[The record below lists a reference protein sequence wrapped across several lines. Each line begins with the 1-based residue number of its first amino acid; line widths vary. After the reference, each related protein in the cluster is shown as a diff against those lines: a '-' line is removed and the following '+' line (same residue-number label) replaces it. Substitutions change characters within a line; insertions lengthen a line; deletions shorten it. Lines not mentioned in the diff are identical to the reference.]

1 MTKRML
7 IDATHAEETR
17 VAVVDGNRLNDFD
30 YESKMRRQLKGSI
43 YLAKVTRVEPSLQAA
58 FVNFG
63 GNRHG
68 FLPFS
73 EIHPDYFRIP
83 VSDRE
88 ALIAEQREEMDARRR
103 AEEEE
108 DLAEEGVGTPARES
122 DDDEGEDDA
131 LEEVGGEN
139 RVVAEEED
147 TGEDNLDVSGDDDDE
162 EDPLLP
168 VPEVAE
174 EAEAEDNS
182 AEEEFEDAEE
192 EIDDQPDASFDD
204 EGDDEDDESEDDV
217 SAEGSFDEDDSDE
230 GDSEDDA
237 EDGDAVGN
245 QLPSDEED
253 PEDNI
258 GNLKSGEDTNVIA
271 GEGAREGRGR
281 NGGRGGRDR
290 FRGRNGGG
298 RNGQGGRGGRGGG
311 RNGQG
316 GRRMAASSRR
326 VEMVGGDT
334 EGEHPVRPSL
344 RRNYKIQEVVK
355 RGQIMLIQVSK
366 EERGNKGA
374 AVTTY
379 LSLPGRYCV
388 LMPNSPRGGGV
399 SRKIASFEERKRMRE
414 LLSDLEIPDGMSV
427 IMRTAGVQR
436 NKVEIKRDLDYLLK
450 LWDGIREL
458 TLQSEAPAQIHEEG
472 TLIRRAIRDL
482 YAREI
487 EEIVVAGDEGFKM
500 AKDFMRILMPSH
512 IKRVKQ
518 YKDTI
523 PLFHRYQVESQIAAM
538 GEPTVTLKSG
548 GYLVIN
554 PTEALV
560 SVDVNSGKSTKE
572 RHIEET
578 ALKTNLE
585 AAEEVAR
592 QLRLRDLGGLVVID
606 FIDMEDRRNNAKVER
621 RLKDALSNDRARI
634 QVGRISMFGLMELS
648 RQRLNPSLTEAQFQK
663 CAHCEGIG
671 YVRTVD
677 SAAITALRALEEEG
691 IRGRSVEVILQLPN
705 EVAIY
710 ILNHKRDML
719 DDIERRYGFRILIRT
734 DESLAPDNHKIDLV
748 RGTPVMAAPV
758 AGVSADGIATDTS
771 TEDDDIV
778 QEEFEDEGSS
788 EGDDGKREAREGD
801 GEGNG
806 ERRRRG
812 RRGGRN
818 RRGRGRDRDDQPREG
833 GEDRAPRE
841 GDLSPPREGGAEG
854 SEGGFGEGFDD
865 NTSSESGESGDSAEG
880 EGRREG
886 GRGRR
891 EGGRSGRGGRY
902 GRGRDRNRG
911 DRAPREGDENRSP
924 REGEGEGEQREAG
937 DRPSREGAD
946 NQVLEGGDEGR
957 QPREGRGGRRPRR
970 PREDNASSSSSEGIA
985 NDRYESQ
992 SSPASPA
999 ASAER
1004 SEIKVVR
1011 HGARSSTAEAP
1022 ATPPAPKDYEVVN
1035 AEPTEKKKGWWN
1047 RLVE

>member
-7 IDATHAEETR
+7 IDATHEEETR

-30 YESKMRRQLKGSI
+30 YESKVRRQLKGSI

-83 VSDRE
+83 ISDRE
-88 ALIAEQREEMDARRR
+88 ALLAEQREEMDARRR

-108 DLAEEGVGTPARES
+108 DREEGFESPEAEEPEEEAV
-122 DDDEGEDDA
+122 
-131 LEEVGGEN
+131 EEVGGEG
-139 RVVAEEED
+139 RVVTEEED
-147 TGEDNLDVSGDDDDE
+147 TGEDNLDASADDE
-162 EDPLLP
+162 EEPLLP
-168 VPEVAE
+168 VPEAVE
-174 EAEAEDNS
+174 DTEIEA
-182 AEEEFEDAEE
+182 AEEETAEDEFDDAEDDE
-192 EIDDQPDASFDD
+192 QGSDEDEADDQPDASFSDD
-204 EGDDEDDESEDDV
+204 EGHDEDEVE
-217 SAEGSFDEDDSDE
+217 E
-230 GDSEDDA
+230 GDA
-237 EDGDAVGN
+237 IGN
-245 QLPSDEED
+245 VIPGEED
-253 PEDNI
+253 AIDDNI
-258 GNLKSGEDTNVIA
+258 GNLKSGEDANVIP
-271 GEGAREGRGR
+271 GEGGRSASGRGR
-281 NGGRGGRDR
+281 HGRGGGRNGRDR
-290 FRGRNGGG
+290 FRGRN
-298 RNGQGGRGGRGGG
+298 GRGGG

-316 GRRMAASSRR
+316 GRRMAANSRR
-326 VEMVGGDT
+326 VEMVGGDI

-450 LWDGIREL
+450 LWDGVRDL
-458 TLQSEAPAQIHEEG
+458 TLQSTAPAQIHEEG
-472 TLIRRAIRDL
+472 TLIRRTIRDI
-482 YAREI
+482 YSRDI
-487 EEIVVAGDEGFKM
+487 EEIVVAGEEGFKM
-500 AKDFMRILMPSH
+500 ARDFMRILMPSH

-518 YKDTI
+518 YKDSI

-538 GEPTVTLKSG
+538 GEPNVTLKSG

-585 AAEEVAR
+585 AADEVAR

-621 RLKDALSNDRARI
+621 RLKEALSNDRARI

-691 IRGRSVEVILQLPN
+691 IRGRSVEVILSLSN

-710 ILNHKRDML
+710 ILNNKRDML
-719 DDIERRYGFRILIRT
+719 DDIERRYGFRISIRT
-734 DESLAPDNHKIDLV
+734 DEALAPDNHKIESV
-748 RGTPVMAAPV
+748 RGTPVLAGPV
-758 AGVSADGIATDTS
+758 EGISAEGIAADDFS
-771 TEDDDIV
+771 DDDIV
-778 QEEFEDEGSS
+778 EDDDSS
-788 EGDDGKREAREGD
+788 EEGDSESPESRTRTPRAPREAGD
-801 GEGNG
+801 EDGNG
-806 ERRRRG
+806 ERGRRRG

-818 RRGRGRDRDDQPREG
+818 RRGGGRDR
-833 GEDRAPRE
+833 EDRAPRPDGE
-841 GDLSPPREGGAEG
+841 EQPAIAA
-854 SEGGFGEGFDD
+854 EGGFGESFDD
-865 NTSSESGESGDSAEG
+865 TGSGEQPRQPREPRAPRAEG
-880 EGRREG
+880 ERGEGRGE
-886 GRGRR
+886 GRGRSR
-891 EGGRSGRGGRY
+891 GGRGRY
-902 GRGRDRNRG
+902 GRGRGGEGRG
-911 DRAPREGDENRSP
+911 DRPPREGDDMRPP
-924 REGEGEGEQREAG
+924 REGAETPPAHEHHSEGASREEPVPAADAAVTAPREA
-937 DRPSREGAD
+937 
-946 NQVLEGGDEGR
+946 
-957 QPREGRGGRRPRR
+957 
-970 PREDNASSSSSEGIA
+970 AS
-985 NDRYESQ
+985 ES
-992 SSPASPA
+992 AV
-999 ASAER
+999 
-1004 SEIKVVR
+1004 KVVR
-1011 HGARSSTAEAP
+1011 HTARASNQDAP
-1022 ATPPAPKDYEVVN
+1022 QTPPVPKDYEVVN
-1035 AEPTEKKKGWWN
+1035 APPSEKKKGWWN
-1047 RLVE
+1047 KLVES